1 MLSSRFLDDLKEKN
15 EKVGSFSVASG
26 VQKHAAGFNA
36 APPPRGLESLT
47 SPSLVSTV
55 RTRML
60 LFPCASVVLVSRFVS
75 VRIKGRDLK
84 DFEGHHNRTFSR
96 GCELN
101 TLNVKL

>member
-1 MLSSRFLDDLKEKN
+1 MLRGRFLDDLKEKN
-15 EKVGSFSVASG
+15 ETVGSFPAASG
-26 VQKHAAGFNA
+26 VQEHAAGL
-36 APPPRGLESLT
+36 RSLT

-84 DFEGHHNRTFSR
+84 DFEGHHNRM
-96 GCELN
+96 
-101 TLNVKL
+101 